1 MLPHITNSDA
11 GRNLYDP
18 VHGALFECYLTV
30 PDALQATYKKDE
42 LLVSEHILKMSGLDA
57 LDRAPGTDVQKFMGT
72 DRTFVKPVLDNTHA
86 EISMTLSLNLRN
98 VTDNYIYK
106 LFRAWARLGYD
117 ISNGMRHLKKDYVAS
132 WMRIA
137 QANRDGSIW
146 REIVFKDVMCNGDLS
161 GMGDVD
167 YTDGAAKELEVKFVS
182 DWWTETIA

>member
-30 PDALQATYKKDE
+30 PEALQATYKKDE
-42 LLVSEHILKMSGLDA
+42 LLITEHILSISGIDA
-57 LDRAPGTDVQKFMGT
+57 LDRAPGTGQQKFMGT
-72 DRTFVKPVLDNTHA
+72 DRSFINPVLDSTKA
-86 EISMTLSLNLRN
+86 DLTMKLSLNLRN

-146 REIVFKDVMCNGDLS
+146 REIIFKDVMCNEGPG
-161 GMGDVD
+161 GMGDLD
-167 YTDGAAKELEVKFVS
+167 YTSNEAKELEVKFVS